1 MADKKN
7 TAPLKRKVISIET
20 KIQILNRLDNGQTA
34 ILTIK
39 KNETVKY
46 DVHEALG
53 HLYLQNLPV
62 EHVHQFWR
70 KWKEHLT
77 FGLTK

>member
-20 KIQILNRLDNGQTA
+20 KIQILNRLDNGQTV

-39 KNETVKY
+39 KNET
-46 DVHEALG
+46 
-53 HLYLQNLPV
+53 
-62 EHVHQFWR
+62 
-70 KWKEHLT
+70 
-77 FGLTK
+77 

>member
-53 HLYLQNLPV
+53 HLCIS
-62 EHVHQFWR
+62 
-70 KWKEHLT
+70 
-77 FGLTK
+77 TKFTSRARAPILEKMPN